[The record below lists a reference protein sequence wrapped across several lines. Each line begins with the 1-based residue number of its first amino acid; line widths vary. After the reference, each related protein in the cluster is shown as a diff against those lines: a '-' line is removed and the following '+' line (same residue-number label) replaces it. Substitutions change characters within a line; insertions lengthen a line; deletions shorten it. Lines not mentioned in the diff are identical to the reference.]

1 MLSLEKLFEN
11 NSSVDDVEKLQESI
25 ISKVNLNFDID
36 DVPDLVPPHPNSEKQ
51 KEDLKTLQDC
61 FLNKS
66 LSSKFLD
73 LSHEKSE
80 AVFKKYCKENGLD
93 VDKKRIKHLNKQLSD
108 VVKSVKDKYQR
119 LRPKDYMTQTGI
131 NFPYDSIEDMES
143 YSYPSGHTAHAYFN
157 AGILSKEYPEHS
169 NELRTLAELIG
180 QSRIDNGVHYP
191 SDVEFGR
198 YIGELAA
205 QKFNSDT
212 TVNEVSRRTITE
224 IFRNAAKD
232 CDMTHSLFNNYNEQ
246 YANDLAEF
254 IRRSNEIEYYDV
266 DYNDCLEAAKLFIQ
280 GFPGE
285 YCTHNEYIRSHLN
298 ALTTAAKHKPVD
310 SFQKITGVH
319 KSLGAQ
325 VLERGQPGVLR
336 DFKHSARS
344 GTVYPD
350 PPELMSYLDKWSV
363 LKEHPFVR
371 HAFYEWI
378 HPFGDGNGRSGRI
391 LLAAD
396 LDFDFQKVNQMIDD
410 SYLNRIIY
418 ISDKIAQGFLR

>member
-11 NSSVDDVEKLQESI
+11 ESLIDDIDIIQESI
-25 ISKVNLNFDID
+25 VTRDVLNFKFKDI
-36 DVPDLVPPHPNSEKQ
+36 PELSPPIPNSTRHHK
-51 KEDLKTLQDC
+51 DLEVLQNC
-61 FLNKS
+61 YLKPS
-66 LSSKFLD
+66 LSERFLD

-80 AVFKKYCKENGLD
+80 AIFKKYCKENGLKTD
-93 VDKKRIKHLNKQLSD
+93 FKKIKKLNKQLSK
-108 VVKSVKDKYQR
+108 VVKKAKDKYQR
-119 LRPKDYMTQTGI
+119 LRPKDYMKKTGEQ
-131 NFPYDSIEDMES
+131 FPYHDIEEMES
-143 YSYPSGHTAHAYFN
+143 YSYPSGHTAHAYFTS
-157 AGILSKEYPEHS
+157 GILSKEFPDHL
-169 NELRTLAELIG
+169 NEFRTLAELIG

-191 SDVEFGR
+191 SDIEYGR

-205 QKFNSDT
+205 RMQNDKSSIPISDRKI
-212 TVNEVSRRTITE
+212 VAE
-224 IFRNAAKD
+224 IFRNAAKN
-232 CDMTHSLFNNYNEQ
+232 CEMTHSLFNNYNEQ

-266 DYNDCLEAAKLFIQ
+266 DYQECLDAAKLFIQ

-285 YCTHNEYIRSHLN
+285 YCTENKYIRSHLE
-298 ALTTAAKHKPVD
+298 ALTAAAKYSPVN

-319 KSLGAQ
+319 KSLGAE
-325 VLERGQPGVLR
+325 VLERGSPGALR

-350 PPELMSYLDKWSV
+350 PHKLIDYLDKWSGTI
-363 LKEHPFVR
+363 EHPFIR

-391 LLAAD
+391 ILASE